1 MSSTNWLVH
10 SSKLGFAAGVTLGA
24 CETIYRLYRSV
35 YQVQVDWL
43 FAFVLS
49 VALLAYGMMG
59 ALGGIAFG
67 LLASRYPRLRPWVP
81 HLGHRMIPTIVVFSL
96 LMVVVALVLRP
107 SGFDLRA
114 PRSSPPDLP
123 KPNVILLVA
132 DSFRQDVLE
141 RPDARELAPVLSRF
155 YAEHTHYT
163 AAQSIASWTRP
174 AMSGLLTGQ
183 APSRIGTHRDNLSER
198 AITVAE
204 LLHTAGYETIG
215 VSDNYLTCADVGFG
229 QGHERYY
236 CPNNQR
242 LFRSMFVYRYL
253 PERFKRWAARDLR
266 LLYQGAETL
275 GVVAERFLIERDPT
289 RPFYLLIHYM
299 DVHYPFYVYRGDAGN
314 VSNLSMPESFVPY
327 FDILLAMEEQPRPP
341 FSNFQLPRDQATDLQ
356 HRYLGGVQHRGCP
369 DGC

>member
-1 MSSTNWLVH
+1 
-10 SSKLGFAAGVTLGA
+10 
-24 CETIYRLYRSV
+24 
-35 YQVQVDWL
+35 
-43 FAFVLS
+43 
-49 VALLAYGMMG
+49 
-59 ALGGIAFG
+59 
-67 LLASRYPRLRPWVP
+67 
-81 HLGHRMIPTIVVFSL
+81 
-96 LMVVVALVLRP
+96 
-107 SGFDLRA
+107 
-114 PRSSPPDLP
+114 
-123 KPNVILLVA
+123 
-132 DSFRQDVLE
+132 
-141 RPDARELAPVLSRF
+141 
-155 YAEHTHYT
+155 
-163 AAQSIASWTRP
+163 
-174 AMSGLLTGQ
+174 MSGLLTGQ

-236 CPNNQR
+236 CTNNQR

-266 LLYQGAETL
+266 LLYQGAETV

-327 FDILLAMEEQPRPP
+327 YDILLAMEEQPRPP
-341 FSNFQLPRDQATDLQ
+341 FSSFQLPRDQVTDLQ
-356 HRYLGGVQHRGCP
+356 HRYLGGVQHLDAWIGRLFEQLQALGVWDETLVIFTADHGEEFFEHRFFSHGASLYQESIRVP
-369 DGC
+369 LVVKWPGAERNSVTV